1 MFLKIDYREKKLIPI
16 LTKMVNDDTSLS
28 DKLEIKI
35 ENLLIGDIAFSSNDN
50 DNKNL
55 ILFERKTLNDLESSI
70 KDNRYKE
77 QCLRMQIDELHN
89 HNIIFIIEGN
99 IPTYAQFKNPST
111 LYSAVFSLYYYQG
124 FSCLFSQGLN
134 DTSTIIYHFL
144 KKIIREKDNRLPF
157 YKNIIISENNNQSNN
172 NSETISIEQQNILN
186 NDYSQCIKKQK
197 HENIN
202 KSNIWVFMLMQIP
215 YISSTIAKSI
225 IEKYENIPN
234 LIMALNSDM
243 DCLNQFYIFDGK
255 GNKRKLSSKV
265 IENIKKLIL

>member
-16 LTKMVNDDTSLS
+16 LTKIVNDDVSLS
-28 DKLEIKI
+28 EILKIKI
-35 ENLLIGDIAFSSNDN
+35 DNLLLGDISITDDN
-50 DNKNL
+50 DKDY
-55 ILFERKTLNDLESSI
+55 IIFERKTLNDLESSI

-77 QCLRMQIDELHN
+77 QCLRMQNDELHN
-89 HNIIFIIEGN
+89 HNIMFIIEGN

-134 DTSTIIYHFL
+134 DTSNIIYYFL
-144 KKIIREKDNRLPF
+144 KKFLREKDNRMPF
-157 YKNIIISENNNQSNN
+157 YKTINSIENNEIKNN
-172 NSETISIEQQNILN
+172 LN

-202 KSNIWVFMLMQIP
+202 KSNIWIIMLMQIP

-225 IEKYENIPN
+225 IEKYNNIPN
-234 LIMALNSDM
+234 LIMALNSDI
-243 DCLNQFYIFDGK
+243 DCLNNFYIFDGK

-265 IENIKKLIL
+265 IENIKSLIL